1 MTETTAGSHLETDHQ
16 LLSGCREDLL
26 RKVNG
31 AWKVSRRAIVL
42 NANQDGV
49 VRWAKAIWDAGISRM
64 TVTATALPGAKARWD
79 RAPRLLSA
87 SRSGRRAPRR

>member
-16 LLSGCREDLL
+16 LLSGCREDVL
-26 RKVNG
+26 RRVNG

-64 TVTATALPGAKARWD
+64 GCHRACAAGGKGTVGSGAPLAFCE
-79 RAPRLLSA
+79 P
-87 SRSGRRAPRR
+87 